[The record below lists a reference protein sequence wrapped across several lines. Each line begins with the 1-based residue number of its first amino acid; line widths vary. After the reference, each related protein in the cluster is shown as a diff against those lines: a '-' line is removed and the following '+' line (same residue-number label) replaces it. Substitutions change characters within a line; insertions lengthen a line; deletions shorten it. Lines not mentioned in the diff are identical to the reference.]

1 MCRRVMLLPLLA
13 VIWSAIPVVAQSS
26 PTDYRDE
33 FLVHFEQSSRKVLAL
48 AETVPQDLYGW
59 SPAEGVMTISEVYM
73 HIARYNF
80 MYLEEQLGI
89 DAPHDIDYADLESV
103 DDKHVVT
110 EMVQRSIV
118 HVRNSIS
125 NVSEET
131 MTAITTLYGRDVTG
145 WAVLF
150 QLLAHMNEHVGQSVS
165 YVRMNGITP
174 PWST

>member
-1 MCRRVMLLPLLA
+1 MYRRVTLLPLMA
-13 VIWSAIPVVAQSS
+13 VVWSAIPVVAQSS

-33 FLVHFEQSSRKVLAL
+33 FLVHFEQSSSKVLAL
-48 AETVPQDLYGW
+48 AETVPQNLYAW

-89 DAPHDIDYADLESV
+89 DAPHDIDYANLESIA
-103 DDKHVVT
+103 DKHVVT
-110 EMVQRSIV
+110 EVVQRSIE
-118 HVRNSIS
+118 HVRSSVS
-125 NVSEET
+125 NMADVKLTS
-131 MTAITTLYGRDVTG
+131 TTRLYGRDIPG

-165 YVRMNGITP
+165 YVRMNGIAP